1 MQLISG
7 SMRKSAQHP
16 WTKAPSQLLNMLS
29 GRHAPTPS
37 CRVLGIMA
45 ETEVS
50 QATRIPQTNAPSSAT
65 SSAVTTPPVVGGSGA
80 GGSTS
85 DPVRPGL
92 SQQQRASQR
101 KAHAR
106 SFPRA
111 KKLEKLGVF
120 SACKVRGPGGDK
132 RVWDFLRVCGPAI
145 VEYSLGQ
152 DAVNLKTIRIVCQF
166 MGSGFYLWNYAMLC
180 AHLSRRLWDYK
191 ELLYKLVVPLA
202 CSAAVMGTRWLCKI

>member
-1 MQLISG
+1 
-7 SMRKSAQHP
+7 
-16 WTKAPSQLLNMLS
+16 MLS
-29 GRHAPTPS
+29 GSHAPTPS

-50 QATRIPQTNAPSSAT
+50 QTTRIPQTSAPSSAT

-132 RVWDFLRVCGPAI
+132 RVWDCLRVCGPAI
-145 VEYSLGQ
+145 VGYFSSGQ
-152 DAVNLKTIRIVCQF
+152 DAVNLKNKNACKFLPVHGFKILF
-166 MGSGFYLWNYAMLC
+166 MELSC
-180 AHLSRRLWDYK
+180 ALGPSQ
-191 ELLYKLVVPLA
+191 
-202 CSAAVMGTRWLCKI
+202 